1 MGFPYLCQKKSET
14 FQEGQFSTFNL
25 SSTTNGPL
33 WGREKLDI
41 LLQFWQKLL
50 KREEILGA
58 GSGAEISSG
67 PAFLWQAHADDP
79 YQGRNQQASMVCGVS
94 LSPPKE
100 QTKYVA
106 TRSRDSTGE
115 QKAKIHFHVKWL
127 FKKVAFETSW
137 IFQRQWKSL

>member
-94 LSPPKE
+94 LFFP
-100 QTKYVA
+100 TKGANQVCCYTFKGFPSLTDGDETDDRE
-106 TRSRDSTGE
+106 TRLDAVTL
-115 QKAKIHFHVKWL
+115 W
-127 FKKVAFETSW
+127 SW
-137 IFQRQWKSL
+137 KG